1 MISRIGTILVDGK
14 VYPPP
19 PGNGHGQTPPA
30 GLMNSPQLTPQQ
42 QAQQQQAQQQAQQAQ
57 NQSRQSKS
65 GVTSPNVTIT
75 TPPLRPGMGGPNA
88 GYNSSPGLY
97 PPNVSGQFPGNMQMS
112 RQFSQEG
119 SPGVP
124 NRFPMPHGMGPPQPH
139 VSSST
144 HPSNM
149 GE

>member
-30 GLMNSPQLTPQQ
+30 GVMNNPQLTPQQ
-42 QAQQQQAQQQAQQAQ
+42 QAQQQQQQQAQQAQ
-57 NQSRQSKS
+57 NQSRQNKS

-97 PPNVSGQFPGNMQMS
+97 PPNVSAQFASNNMQMG
-112 RQFSQEG
+112 RQFPQDG
-119 SPGVP
+119 SPGP
-124 NRFPMPHGMGPPQPH
+124 NRFQMPLGMGPPQPH